1 MNISGMIRGLA
12 GNVRA
17 AEPKALELK
26 PGQVVKGVVLQVYDN
41 QEAQMSIDGVQVRV
55 KLEAQMSQ
63 GQTAWLQVQPE
74 SPGGQIV
81 LKPAA
86 ASAVPVTDEE
96 LGQMLRQT
104 GLKDTPVNRE
114 LVQLMR
120 QNGLPLTKES
130 AAPIQDM
137 ISRMPVSAKP
147 EQWLQTIGVALSKGL
162 PMTTDTVSALH
173 QTLFGKPF
181 GDTLKDLSQAIQ
193 GALNKGTGEASGG
206 GSADKLLR
214 QLGDVL
220 RMLEQTAGSAA
231 GKNASAGSAAGGQ
244 AAGSAAPGPGAAAL
258 GQGASSMSGQAPA
271 SPGGQA
277 GVSAGAGQ
285 PAQGAQPPGGNI
297 PADGTASAAARGG
310 GSANA
315 QVQPGGSGVITGG
328 SGPAAGT
335 WSQGAGASGQGPAP
349 GAGGQPPGLAAAGQT
364 AQAPVHA
371 GSSTGA
377 AGIAP
382 GAAQGNNPA
391 SASAALGAGQGAP
404 QTSPGA
410 SSASAAGGSQAGGQ
424 AQGSSAAPGAAAA
437 PQTASGSRAAAP
449 GLSPAGGAPAAPV
462 GTVPAEAG
470 QAPSAQ
476 PSNGG
481 GQAGAADNGWVR
493 ELLRAVGVDHESRL
507 LKQLGGSQVVA
518 GAGLPSQAAG
528 EMPLAALKPEAA
540 ETLKSLLLQLS
551 TADGLPASLRDS
563 VQQAVQHITG
573 QQLLMSQD
581 KSGMFTHMTLFVP
594 LLNAEGQPT
603 AAIHIQSRKGK
614 RGELDAEN
622 CRLLFD
628 LDMKSLGSTLVDVQV
643 MNRIVSLQVFNDMPF
658 IGELLSNSRE
668 EVGEALGKLG
678 YQFLSLK
685 ASPFPDTAAK
695 KDSANSLPLSRTM
708 IDTIAPSVP
717 YQGVDFRI

>member
-86 ASAVPVTDEE
+86 AAAVPVTDEE

-130 AAPIQDM
+130 AAPIQDI
-137 ISRMPVSAKP
+137 ISRMPASAKP

-193 GALNKGTGEASGG
+193 SALNKGMGEASG

-220 RMLEQTAGSAA
+220 RTLEQTAGSAA
-231 GKNASAGSAAGGQ
+231 GKNASAGSGAGGQ
-244 AAGSAAPGPGAAAL
+244 AAGSAAPGPGAALL
-258 GQGASSMSGQAPA
+258 GQGAANMSGQAPA
-271 SPGGQA
+271 STGGQA
-277 GVSAGAGQ
+277 VVSAGTGQPAQGGSPAGGTIPAAGTASGAAHGGGAANAQVQLGGSAAGTGGPGPGPGAGTLPQGSGAPGQGPAARASGQSSGPAAAGQ
-285 PAQGAQPPGGNI
+285 PAQ
-297 PADGTASAAARGG
+297 AA
-310 GSANA
+310 
-315 QVQPGGSGVITGG
+315 
-328 SGPAAGT
+328 
-335 WSQGAGASGQGPAP
+335 
-349 GAGGQPPGLAAAGQT
+349 
-364 AQAPVHA
+364 VHA

-377 AGIAP
+377 AGTAA
-382 GAAQGNNPA
+382 GAAQGSNTASALPA
-391 SASAALGAGQGAP
+391 SGAGQGSTPPAALGAG
-404 QTSPGA
+404 
-410 SSASAAGGSQAGGQ
+410 SASAARGGQ
-424 AQGSSAAPGAAAA
+424 APGPGAAPGAVQAQQA
-437 PQTASGSRAAAP
+437 ASGTGAEAP
-449 GLSPAGGAPAAPV
+449 GRNPAGGASAAPA
-462 GTVPAEAG
+462 GTAPAEAG
-470 QAPSAQ
+470 PARSAQ
-476 PSNGG
+476 PISGS
-481 GQAGAADNGWVR
+481 QAAATDNGWVR

-507 LKQLGGSQVVA
+507 LKQLGGSQAAA
-518 GAGLPSQAAG
+518 GAGLPGGARAAG
-528 EMPLAALKPEAA
+528 DMPLAAWKPEAA

-658 IGELLSNSRE
+658 IGELLNNSRE